1 MAGVER
7 PARPTLVSIAEELGV
22 SRQTVSN
29 VLNKPEIVHPVT
41 RERVAAA
48 IKRAGYRPSA
58 AGRALRTQRSMAIG
72 LRLYP
77 AQDGINGAIMDRFV
91 HSLADE
97 AQHHGYQL
105 TLLTAD
111 DAEGEVRKLET
122 LYHSGSIDV
131 AVLTDTGED
140 DDRPDRLREEGM
152 PFVAFGRP
160 WGSPHPD
167 AHPWVDVDG
176 SAGSAEGAAWLRS
189 QGHSAIGFLGW
200 PKGSGVGDDR
210 RGGWARAVSGL
221 PESEDLAVSVSDDH
235 PSAGAEGAEEL
246 IGRGATAIVC
256 ASDSLALGALGRL
269 RRAGLLDNGPVAPL
283 VGFDDTPVARALGV
297 SSVHQP
303 VEDAAVA
310 VLALAIA
317 APGADG
323 AVAPGRLLQPK
334 LITRHLA
341 KFAR

>member
-1 MAGVER
+1 MAGQDR
-7 PARPTLVSIAEELGV
+7 PARPTLVSIANELGV

-29 VLNKPEIVHPVT
+29 VLNNPDIVHPAT

-77 AQDGINGAIMDRFV
+77 ATDGINGAVMDRFV

-97 AQHHGYQL
+97 SQRRGYHL

-111 DAEGEVRKLET
+111 DAAGEVHKLQA
-122 LYHSGSIDV
+122 LYLSGSIDL
-131 AVLTDTGED
+131 AVLTDTGVG
-140 DDRPDRLREEGM
+140 DDRPERLAAEGI

-160 WGSPHPD
+160 WGSTRPESHS
-167 AHPWVDVDG
+167 WVDVDG
-176 SAGSAEGAAWLRS
+176 SAGAAESTEWLHRL
-189 QGHSAIGFLGW
+189 GHTDIGFLGW
-200 PKGSGVGDDR
+200 PEGSGVGDDR
-210 RGGWARAVSGL
+210 RSGWQRAMAGL
-221 PESEDLAVSVSDDH
+221 GASDELSVAVREDL
-235 PSAGAEGAEEL
+235 PSAGADGASEL

-269 RRAGLLDNGPVAPL
+269 RAAGSLEGPVAPL
-283 VGFDDTPVARALGV
+283 VGFDDTPVARALGL
-297 SSVHQP
+297 SSVTQP
-303 VEDAAVA
+303 VEEAAVA

-317 APGADG
+317 ALNQDDG
-323 AVAPGRLLQPK
+323 AQPGRLLEPR
-334 LITRHLA
+334 LVTRELA
-341 KFAR
+341 TFAR